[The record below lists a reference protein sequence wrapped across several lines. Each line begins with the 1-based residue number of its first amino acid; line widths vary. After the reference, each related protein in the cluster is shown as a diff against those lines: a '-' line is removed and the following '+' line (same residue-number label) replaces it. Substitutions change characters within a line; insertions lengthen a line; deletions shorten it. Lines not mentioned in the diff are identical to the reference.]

1 MHIILLTSSSTKSGG
16 SRQALYLAEG
26 LAERGHHVI
35 FFTPAGATLRNL
47 APGIRWA
54 DLPERPAHWGAALA
68 DAFPASGPCVVQAFH
83 NKAVKRVAWLGLKW
97 RLSGR
102 KAVCAGYRGVVFR
115 PGNPL
120 PYWSP
125 GMDAFVA
132 NSQACADVLRGVGV
146 GAARVEVIRNGI
158 PAARMECHTAPDQLR
173 AELDL
178 PGLDATG
185 FKLSPVIGTVAG
197 DKDVKGVGPLLRA
210 FAAARDASAGA
221 LAHATLV
228 VVGVTPERWAA
239 QCAELGIADRVRLVP
254 PTPLVADHLRLMDL
268 FVLPSLSES
277 MPNTLL
283 EAICAGLP
291 VVASN
296 VGGVPEL
303 LRGNGLLVPA
313 GDVDALATALREA
326 MAQPELRA
334 AWAEASRNMA
344 PEFSA
349 ATRVDRFEAL
359 YRRLLRKRG
368 FVDACS

>member
-26 LAERGHHVI
+26 LAARGHHVT
-35 FFTPAGATLRNL
+35 FFTPARATLRNL
-47 APGIRWA
+47 APGVLWA
-54 DLPERPAHWGAALA
+54 DLPERAARWGTALA
-68 DAFPASGPCVVQAFH
+68 DAFPANGPCVVQAFH
-83 NKAVKRVAWLGLKW
+83 NKAVKRLAWLGLKW

-102 KAVCAGYRGVVFR
+102 KAVCVGYRGVVFR

-125 GMDAFVA
+125 GIDAFVA

-146 GAARVEVIRNGI
+146 GAGRVEVIRNGI
-158 PAARMECHTAPDQLR
+158 PAARMECRTAPDQLR
-173 AELDL
+173 AALNL
-178 PGLDATG
+178 PGPDAATG
-185 FKLSPVIGTVAG
+185 STPGPVIGTVAG
-197 DKDVKGVGPLLRA
+197 DKEVKGVGPLLRA
-210 FAAARDASAGA
+210 FAAARASGDAA

-228 VVGVTPERWAA
+228 VVGVSPERWAA
-239 QCAELGIADRVRLVP
+239 HCAELGIADHVRLVP

-303 LRGNGLLVPA
+303 LRDNGLLVPG
-313 GDVDALATALREA
+313 GDVDVLATALREA
-326 MAQPELRA
+326 MAQPERRA
-334 AWAEASRNMA
+334 AWAAASRSMA

-349 ATRVDRFEAL
+349 SARVDRFEAL
-359 YRRLLRKRG
+359 YHRLLHKRG
-368 FVDACS
+368 LAHA